1 MQQRRVRL
9 LPPHTPS
16 IHVAL
21 RAVPCHADPPPH
33 IRFFHLLSGYLP
45 QAKKGQPLIV
55 RPCKEYESN
64 ACGCLRLATVCIAY
78 ALLPCTVSCSV
89 SDSCA
94 WSCALAWYVWQRGER
109 HCTPYVASKIMR
121 RRPPSGRGCRLC
133 ASMSGR
139 QDVLHRVLSV
149 GLTARRKHVDSSDD
163 DDAIDVDELCY
174 NVVHRGIFSDWRSVG
189 AVRVVPLRGVKRKGR
204 VVCVIYV
211 RERCP
216 HCGQETLVRMGS
228 NYDKHRRAAIRA
240 HLHVCGRWL
249 GRVALPRAWPVA
261 KPMERKTMAQTV
273 MDAWLACGGDGCGD
287 CGGEGRRC
295 MRGHRGTKPL
305 R

>member
-1 MQQRRVRL
+1 MAVGMVEQSRWCLGAR
-9 LPPHTPS
+9 H
-16 IHVAL
+16 AL
-21 RAVPCHADPPPH
+21 RCLAGGTLQFATRTFWYAPAPTRMLV
-33 IRFFHLLSGYLP
+33 LVSGYLP

-163 DDAIDVDELCY
+163 DDAIDVA
-174 NVVHRGIFSDWRSVG
+174 S
-189 AVRVVPLRGVKRKGR
+189 
-204 VVCVIYV
+204 
-211 RERCP
+211 
-216 HCGQETLVRMGS
+216 
-228 NYDKHRRAAIRA
+228 HRRLA
-240 HLHVCGRWL
+240 
-249 GRVALPRAWPVA
+249 PR
-261 KPMERKTMAQTV
+261 
-273 MDAWLACGGDGCGD
+273 
-287 CGGEGRRC
+287 
-295 MRGHRGTKPL
+295 H
-305 R
+305 